1 MNLPLKSRNLLIILV
16 GVALIGLGYILMATE
31 NFIDATQFSLS
42 LKVCPTLIMLG
53 HVVVVVGILIRSG
66 GLVAAKGDKEAS

>member
-42 LKVCPTLIMLG
+42 LKVCPSLIMLG
-53 HVVVVVGILIRSG
+53 HVVVVYGILARSG
-66 GLVAAKGDKEAS
+66 GTAAKSEKEPS

>member
-42 LKVCPTLIMLG
+42 LKVCPSLIMLG
-53 HVVVVVGILIRSG
+53 HVVVVYGILARSG
-66 GLVAAKGDKEAS
+66 STAAKSEKEPS